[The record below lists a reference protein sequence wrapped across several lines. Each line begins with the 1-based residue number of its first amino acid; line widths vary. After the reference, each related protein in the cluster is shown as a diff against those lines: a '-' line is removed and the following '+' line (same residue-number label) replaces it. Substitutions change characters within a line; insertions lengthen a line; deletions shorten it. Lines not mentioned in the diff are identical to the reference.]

1 MFVEDPSR
9 FSRKETNDMRYR
21 IKKKLKKAGTDL
33 EFLLQRKDDAG
44 IDLGELLDL
53 IGTQGDA
60 AQKTG
65 TPDRK
70 VLQSQK
76 KATTKYKPLSALEN
90 W

>member
-9 FSRKETNDMRYR
+9 FSRKETNDLRYR
-21 IKKKLKKAGTDL
+21 IKKKLKKTISDL
-33 EFLLQRKDDAG
+33 EFLLQRKNDAG

-53 IGTQGDA
+53 IGTRGDA
-60 AQKTG
+60 AQKTC
-65 TPDRK
+65 TPDRR